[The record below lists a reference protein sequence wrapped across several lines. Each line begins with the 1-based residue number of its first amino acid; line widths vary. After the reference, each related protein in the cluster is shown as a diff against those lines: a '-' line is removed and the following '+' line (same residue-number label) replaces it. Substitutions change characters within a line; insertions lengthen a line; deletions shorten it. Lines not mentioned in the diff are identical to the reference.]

1 MLLTALPLLF
11 ATSSPCRAQV
21 PTAPAPASEFS
32 AADTLRR
39 PAHKERDSLLGLD
52 KPKHFLLSAFI
63 ESVSFSS
70 LQATGSGYRTNIT
83 AAAVVTGAFA
93 VGKEFHDRKA
103 KGVFSFGDLAW
114 DAAGAAMAG
123 VMLRHTYR

>member
-39 PAHKERDSLLGLD
+39 PAHKERGSLLGLD

-63 ESVSFSS
+63 ESVTFSS
-70 LQATGSGYRTNIT
+70 LEAAGSRYRANIA
-83 AAAVVTGAFA
+83 AAAVVTGVLA
-93 VGKEFHDRKA
+93 VSKEIHDRRA
-103 KGVFSFGDLAW
+103 NGLFSFGDLVW
-114 DAAGAAMAG
+114 DAAGAATAAL
-123 VMLRHTYR
+123 MLRHTYR